1 VQKDIIHNDPL
12 AGDEENRRPGI
23 GITITIPFRNADEG
37 GDDEE

>member
-1 VQKDIIHNDPL
+1 MHHDPL
-12 AGDEENRRPGI
+12 AGVEENRKPGI